1 MGYTLVSQTATVGS
15 PLHVPSR
22 IGSQTWPRER
32 YSGSGIAGCGS
43 HSMILAAGVL
53 RLSEGLPVI
62 VIVEVVDE
70 EDTKERG

>member
-1 MGYTLVSQTATVGS
+1 
-15 PLHVPSR
+15 
-22 IGSQTWPRER
+22 
-32 YSGSGIAGCGS
+32 
-43 HSMILAAGVL
+43 MILAAGVL